1 MQHVK
6 LTFKVFK
13 CWFEIGSDNE
23 EAWTDKEDKQTDIET
38 RDSIWQSHFE
48 DAEKMT
54 TVTVVEDFDQMGLE
68 NADMIPKPQPWKPI
82 APAAEK
88 AHNKPHDTKK
98 KKKKSFRY
106 GTKAERQNN
115 VLKAKL
121 KSLQKPRKHRK

>member
-1 MQHVK
+1 
-6 LTFKVFK
+6 
-13 CWFEIGSDNE
+13 
-23 EAWTDKEDKQTDIET
+23 
-38 RDSIWQSHFE
+38 
-48 DAEKMT
+48 MT